1 MKNETELLFFFLVGS
16 YFFIRLGAG
25 KQKQTKQQQQQQ
37 LQQQNKNNN
46 KAIITVGPTSF
57 NFWKLFPC
65 VNVGY
70 SILYLASKTKTA
82 L

>member
-25 KQKQTKQQQQQQ
+25 KQKQTKQQQQQ